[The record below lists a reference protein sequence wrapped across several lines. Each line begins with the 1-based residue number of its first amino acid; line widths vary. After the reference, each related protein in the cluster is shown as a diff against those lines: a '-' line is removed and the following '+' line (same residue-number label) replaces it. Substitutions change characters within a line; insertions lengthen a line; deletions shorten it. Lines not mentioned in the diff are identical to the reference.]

1 MDQSGPVDQSGP
13 EFEPSDPSQSQS
25 GAESQSGA
33 GSESQS
39 GFGSAHDS
47 ESDGSAKTK
56 PLWRNRDYVGWWL
69 SSLISSLGSSMSQ
82 ITYPLLMLYATG
94 SVARAGVVG
103 ACLNLGGLATT
114 LPGGVI
120 ADRFPRRP
128 VIVGCYLG
136 QAVGTGTV
144 VYAVAHGD
152 VNVLHIAAV
161 ALIQGML
168 NGISG
173 ASLAPVLRRLV
184 RPEQFPAMSAAR
196 QGRDMGASLIGP
208 PVGGALFSVARWLPF
223 LGDAVSFAVAAVG
236 VAAIRRPL
244 GPDRPDRASRPGRPN
259 RADHH
264 HLDQTR
270 ALSPE
275 NEPPH
280 PDGPS
285 QPTQRDTADPAP
297 ESNRSTPT
305 PPPGG
310 IAAAVAEIRAGVG
323 FIRGHPF
330 LRFAVP
336 WAALINALA
345 TGLVL
350 LVIAL
355 LKQRGAG
362 PSGIGAITSA
372 AAVGGLLGAVSAPL
386 LARRVSGRA
395 LVLSASWA
403 VVGAAVAV
411 ALAPKPWQIG
421 VIGAGLVF
429 LIVPLTVVLETYE
442 LRVVPEELLG
452 RVLSARQF
460 AVSSLLWTATPVA
473 GVLADAFGAESA
485 VLVLAGCFAATAL
498 WTTASRAVRLVDQL
512 PDPSTENPSEVP
524 FPRAQG
530 RDQARRRDNQATNN
544 LDKELSFGTNS
555 GPREGE

>member
-1 MDQSGPVDQSGP
+1 M
-13 EFEPSDPSQSQS
+13 
-25 GAESQSGA
+25 A
-33 GSESQS
+33 
-39 GFGSAHDS
+39 
-47 ESDGSAKTK
+47 
-56 PLWRNRDYVGWWL
+56 
-69 SSLISSLGSSMSQ
+69 Q
-82 ITYPLLMLYATG
+82 IAYPLLMLYATG

-128 VIVGCYLG
+128 VIVACYLG

-152 VNVLHIAAV
+152 VNVLHIGAV

-173 ASLAPVLRRLV
+173 AALAPVLRRLV
-184 RPEQFPAMSAAR
+184 HPDQFPAMSAAR

-208 PVGGALFSVARWLPF
+208 PVGGTLFTLARWLPF

-244 GPDRPDRASRPGRPN
+244 GPDRPDPAAGPGERS
-259 RADHH
+259 ADEPSSAGISA
-264 HLDQTR
+264 
-270 ALSPE
+270 AL
-275 NEPPH
+275 
-280 PDGPS
+280 
-285 QPTQRDTADPAP
+285 
-297 ESNRSTPT
+297 
-305 PPPGG
+305 
-310 IAAAVAEIRAGVG
+310 AEIRAGVG
-323 FIRGHPF
+323 FIRHHPF

-336 WAALINALA
+336 WAALTNALA

-355 LKQRGAG
+355 LKARGAG
-362 PSGIGAITSA
+362 PGAIGAITSA
-372 AAVGGLLGAVSAPL
+372 AAVGGLLGAVCAPVL
-386 LARRVSGRA
+386 GRRVSGRA

-403 VVGAAVAV
+403 VVLASVGVAF
-411 ALAPKPWQIG
+411 APKPWQIG
-421 VIGAGLVF
+421 AIGAALVF

-442 LRVVPEELLG
+442 LRVVPEALLG

-473 GVLADAFGAESA
+473 GVLADAFGAGSA
-485 VLVLAGCFAATAL
+485 VLVLAGCFAVTAL
-498 WTTASRAVRLVDQL
+498 WTTASRAVRLVDED
-512 PDPSTENPSEVP
+512 PDPGSAAPDDAAPADPPADASVDGPDGRPLKRSQNGSPGGCEESHSDRDRPAAGPDRGPEVP
-524 FPRAQG
+524 FPPAQG

-544 LDKELSFGTNS
+544 LDKELSFGTKS